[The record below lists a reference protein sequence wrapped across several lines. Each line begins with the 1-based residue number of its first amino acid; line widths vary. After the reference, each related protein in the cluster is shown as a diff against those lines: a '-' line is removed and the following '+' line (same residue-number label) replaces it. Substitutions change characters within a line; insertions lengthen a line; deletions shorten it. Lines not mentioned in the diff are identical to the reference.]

1 MALDISRWRNNPA
14 TEEHHDNKSNLAKK
28 RTCICQ
34 GSSVGRAGKTLI
46 LPVLKNTASA
56 IYKKKSY
63 GIVNPRVVGSN
74 PTLGPNASPPND
86 ATLNTDFES
95 FNYHR
100 QKCVQCYCLE
110 VLICGLAEKGI

>member
-46 LPVLKNTASA
+46 FICIEKYSVCK
-56 IYKKKSY
+56 YKQEKSY
-63 GIVNPRVVGSN
+63 GIVNPRVVGSS

-86 ATLNTDFES
+86 ATLNTDFGS

-100 QKCVQCYCLE
+100 Q
-110 VLICGLAEKGI
+110 I

>member
-28 RTCICQ
+28 RTCMCQ

-56 IYKKKSY
+56 IYKKK
-63 GIVNPRVVGSN
+63 VME
-74 PTLGPNASPPND
+74 L
-86 ATLNTDFES
+86 
-95 FNYHR
+95 
-100 QKCVQCYCLE
+100 
-110 VLICGLAEKGI
+110 LIPVS

>member
-46 LPVLKNTASA
+46 LPVLKNTVSA
-56 IYKKKSY
+56 NTNKKSY
-63 GIVNPRVVGSN
+63 GIVNPRVVGSS
-74 PTLGPNASPPND
+74 PTLGAVAFMPRS
-86 ATLNTDFES
+86 
-95 FNYHR
+95 
-100 QKCVQCYCLE
+100 K
-110 VLICGLAEKGI
+110 

>member
-14 TEEHHDNKSNLAKK
+14 TEEHHDSKSNLAKK

-56 IYKKKSY
+56 IQTKK
-63 GIVNPRVVGSN
+63 VME
-74 PTLGPNASPPND
+74 L
-86 ATLNTDFES
+86 
-95 FNYHR
+95 
-100 QKCVQCYCLE
+100 
-110 VLICGLAEKGI
+110 LIPVS